1 VNSGDMIFI
10 PQGTP
15 HNVIN
20 LNQKDDL
27 KIISFYSGTDIP
39 ANSIYKKKELESN
52 S

>member
-1 VNSGDMIFI
+1 MIFI
-10 PQGTP
+10 PQGTQ

-27 KIISFYSGTDIP
+27 KIISIYSDTDIP
-39 ANSIYKKKELESN
+39 ANSVYKKKEAEPS